1 MRKLLFVPTLLLLSV
16 LISPNQARAQ
26 YNNWS
31 VGFRLGEPAGI
42 NIRKYF
48 GSNHAFDLN
57 AGTYGGLYGNRRNY
71 RNGEYRSVG
80 LAVQGHYIWHK
91 SLTSSES
98 LRGYYGFGGQ
108 INTRRYYADRLAG
121 VGQYENALSLGGSG
135 IAGLEY
141 FPASKPYSFF
151 LEGGLYVELLQAPFF
166 VNLNTGLGIRYNF

>member
-1 MRKLLFVPTLLLLSV
+1 MRKNVAATLVILLGWLALPGRA
-16 LISPNQARAQ
+16 QAQ

-31 VGFRLGEPAGI
+31 VGFRLGEPAGV

-57 AGTYGGLYGNRRNY
+57 IGTYGGLYGNRRSY
-71 RNGEYRSVG
+71 RSGLYKSVG
-80 LAVQGHYIWHK
+80 LAVQGYYIWHK

-108 INTRRYYADRLAG
+108 INTRRYYPPRLNG
-121 VGQYENALSLGGSG
+121 EFENALSLGGSG
-135 IAGLEY
+135 IAGFEY
-141 FPASKPYSFF
+141 FPTSKPYSFF

-166 VNLNTGLGIRYNF
+166 LNLNSGLGVRYNF